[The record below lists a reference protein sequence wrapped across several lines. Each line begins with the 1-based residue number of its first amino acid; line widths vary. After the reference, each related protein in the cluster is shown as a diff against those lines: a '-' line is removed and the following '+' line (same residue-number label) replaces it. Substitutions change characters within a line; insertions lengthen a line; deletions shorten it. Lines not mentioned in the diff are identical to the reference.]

1 MRDTMKLVDI
11 QRKIVPQIKELL
23 MKEPESISSVKESD
37 KGWTIECEVLEKK
50 SIPETYDLLK
60 VFEFTL
66 NTEAQITGFKMV
78 KRMRR
83 GDVKTD

>member
-1 MRDTMKLVDI
+1 MKLTDI
-11 QRKIVPQIKELL
+11 QKKIVPQIKELL
-23 MKEPESISSVKESD
+23 MKEPESISSAKRSD

-60 VFEFTL
+60 VYEFTL
-66 NTEAQITGFKMV
+66 DTEAQITGFKLV

-83 GDVKTD
+83 GDVKAD